1 MKKTVTYIND
11 DKKEKDTNMHSIQT
25 QRKNIEYN
33 REIHKWRQEKAKN
46 TLYTIYKILKNTP
59 SVQQ

>member
-33 REIHKWRQEKAKN
+33 ERYISEDKKRRKIHYI
-46 TLYTIYKILKNTP
+46 LYTKF
-59 SVQQ
+59 